1 MSGEILENNAGSK
14 IASKDAMSDRAR
26 QRFTLAVA
34 MFGFAVVTLD
44 AQVTNVALPAI
55 HHELGGGLSGLQW
68 IVTGYTLMFSALLLF
83 GGSFADRIGSRNA
96 YRAGM
101 LLFILASAAC
111 GLAPSLSF
119 LIGARVLQGIGAA
132 LLTPTCLSLI
142 REAFHEADERAKA
155 IAYWALGGS
164 VAAAAGPVL
173 GGLLTQ
179 VNWRLIF
186 FVNLPV
192 GLAALIALNRVA
204 PSPKQRVRFDW
215 TGQLTAVLG
224 LGGITFG
231 VIRGGA
237 IGFGS
242 TQVLIAFALGI
253 LGLVV
258 FVANEARSGHA
269 MLPLSLFKSRSISLS
284 LGVAFITMACF
295 YGTVFLQSL
304 YFQELRGRTALETGL
319 LFLPMT
325 GMVAATNPIVARV
338 IRRFGRVPPIVIGQ
352 AGMAV
357 GLIALALVQPSTSIY
372 VVSLLMILVGVG
384 GAFTVPP
391 IAALILD
398 TAPGEVAGTASGV
411 LNTFR
416 QMGGSLGVA
425 IFGALVNATGHFE
438 NGLRL
443 SYVGGAILVGL
454 GALVFATLRPH
465 RTQTAK
471 LTSARIA

>member
-1 MSGEILENNAGSK
+1 
-14 IASKDAMSDRAR
+14 MSDRLR

-34 MFGFAVVTLD
+34 MLGFAVVTLD

-101 LLFILASAAC
+101 LLFMLASAGC

-155 IAYWALGGS
+155 ITYWALGGS

-204 PSPKQRVRFDW
+204 PSPQQRVRFDW
-215 TGQLTAVLG
+215 AGQAAAVIG
-224 LGGITFG
+224 LGGVTFG

-237 IGFGS
+237 VGFGS
-242 TQVLIAFALGI
+242 TQVLIAFALGVI
-253 LGLVV
+253 GLVV
-258 FVANEARSGHA
+258 FVTNEARSDHA
-269 MLPLSLFKSRSISLS
+269 MLPLSLFKSRPISLS

-325 GMVAATNPIVARV
+325 GMVAVTNPIVARV
-338 IRRFGRVPPIVIGQ
+338 IQRFGRVPPIVIGQ

-357 GLIALALVQPSTSIY
+357 GLVALAVVQPSTSIY

-398 TAPGEVAGTASGV
+398 TAPGAVAGTASGV

-443 SYVGGAILVGL
+443 SYVGGAIFVGL
-454 GALVFATLRPH
+454 GALAIATLTPR
-465 RTQTAK
+465 RTETAK
-471 LTSARIA
+471 LNSARTA